1 MFKSHLQLV
10 EELKR
15 YSSPKSKITRMINS
29 NEIIQIKR
37 GIFVDA
43 DDDTYSLKSLS
54 SVIYGPS
61 YISFQSA
68 MSFYGLIP
76 ERVTTF
82 TCASY
87 NKNKDK
93 KFHTPVGDFYYFY
106 IPSKVFPYDTT
117 IMEENGQN
125 FIIAS
130 PEKAICDSLYK
141 IRNIKTEPDL
151 IKLLIEDW
159 RIDFDV
165 LKNLN
170 RKSFQFLLP
179 LYEKKICNLFG
190 EWIKRSNHNL

>member
-10 EELKR
+10 EELKQ
-15 YSSPKSKITRMINS
+15 YSSPKAKITRMINTKK
-29 NEIIQIKR
+29 IIQVKR

-43 DDDTYSLKSLS
+43 NDDTYSLNSLS

-68 MSFYGLIP
+68 MSFYGIIP
-76 ERVTTF
+76 ERVKVI

-87 NKNKDK
+87 NKNKNK
-93 KFHTPVGDFYYFY
+93 EFNTPIGDFYYYY
-106 IPSKVFPYDTT
+106 IPTKVFPYAIT
-117 IMEENGQN
+117 IKEENGQK

-141 IRNIKTEPDL
+141 VRDITTEGEL
-151 IKLLIEDW
+151 VSLLVEDW

-165 LKNLN
+165 MENLN
-170 RKSFQFLLP
+170 RKSFQLLLP
-179 LYEKKICNLFG
+179 LYERKICNLFG
-190 EWIKRSNHNL
+190 EWLKKRGNYA

>member
-29 NEIIQIKR
+29 KEIVQIKR

-43 DDDTYSLKSLS
+43 DDDTYSLNSLS
-54 SVIYGPS
+54 SVINGQS

-76 ERVTTF
+76 ERVTAT

-87 NKNKDK
+87 KKNKDK

-125 FIIAS
+125 FIFAS

-141 IRNIKTEPDL
+141 VRNIKTEHDL
-151 IKLLIEDW
+151 IKLLVEDW
-159 RIDFDV
+159 RIDLDV

-179 LYEKKICNLFG
+179 LYEKKICNLF
-190 EWIKRSNHNL
+190 EKWVKRGNYA